1 MASTGN
7 VAAEDDDRT
16 VSSSR
21 DEESSTELSRL
32 KKDLE
37 GYRELI
43 LPLNKL
49 LEWEQQHYPAIII
62 GVITFIFSIVWYVE
76 PSVLTTF
83 SLLGVL
89 LCAVD
94 FAVPTVS
101 GYLFSGSEWTVVQER
116 SFENICVRLLNART
130 HINNVRIALMN
141 LKNDKPKMYLVV
153 MMGAFAF
160 GAWIGSL
167 IDNLLLTYLMVVF
180 VVLVPGLRKHGILQR
195 ATAGLKEIV
204 TRLIK
209 GPPKPEKTKAQ

>member
-1 MASTGN
+1 MAE
-7 VAAEDDDRT
+7 VQEAET
-16 VSSSR
+16 SQPK
-21 DEESSTELSRL
+21 DEAQNELSRL

-49 LEWEQQHYPAIII
+49 LEWEKTHYPAIIV
-62 GVITFIFSIVWYVE
+62 GAITFIFSIVWYVE
-76 PSVLTTF
+76 PSVLTLF
-83 SLLGVL
+83 SLLGVI

-94 FAVPTVS
+94 FAVPTIS
-101 GYLFSGSEWTVVQER
+101 SYLFSGAEWTVVQER
-116 SFENICVRLLNART
+116 SFENICIRLLNART
-130 HINNVRIALMN
+130 HINNVRIALIN
-141 LKNDKPKMYLVV
+141 LKNEKPKAYLLV

-180 VVLVPGLRKHGILQR
+180 IVLVPGLRKHGILQR
-195 ATAGLKEIV
+195 ATAGAKEII

-209 GPPKPEKTKAQ
+209 GPPKPEKTKTN